1 MKYLITSESVS
12 EWHPDKMCDQI
23 SDAILDAC
31 LEQDPD
37 SRVACETLATTWTVI
52 VSWEITTKAKVNY
65 TEIVRKTVKEIG
77 YNENEACYN
86 WDDIWVHLLI
96 NTQSPDIAQW
106 VDTGWAGDQWI
117 MYWFATNETDDFM
130 PLSIS
135 LAQKLIRK
143 LEEVRHNN
151 TLDYLLPDAKAQVTI
166 EFENHKPKRVDTIVI
181 SNQHRQRVSLEQ
193 LQKDILEVVIKPV
206 VGDLLDENTI
216 LHINPTGRF
225 VIGGPKGDCGLTGR
239 KIIVDT
245 YGWLWRHWWWAFSW
259 KDPSKV
265 DRSWAYIAR
274 YIAKNIV
281 ASWVCE
287 RCEVQLAYAIWV
299 AEPVSI
305 YVDTFGT
312 SDVDT
317 KVIVKAVEENF
328 DLTPAWII
336 KTLNLKNPIYRKTA
350 KWWHFGRD
358 DVSWEKT
365 DKKEVFDF
373 FKKID
378 NSIK

>member
-274 YIAKNIV
+274 YVAKNIV

-365 DKKEVFDF
+365 DKKEVFE
-373 FKKID
+373 KLK
-378 NSIK
+378 